1 MRIRRH
7 YLPLATLLGVAVAM
21 IPAIANSAVTATVN
35 AESNTTTCGTYTNC
49 WSPTH
54 ATVMSGD
61 MVAFNNSSGVMHGVV
76 WQSGNPAT
84 PACTNVPVNSSSASF
99 NGTCKFSQAGTYN
112 FYCYVHGASMS
123 GTITVNSNGEP
134 TVTTESATS
143 VTEHE
148 ATLEGT
154 VNPNGKATE
163 YFFKWGTTASYGHE
177 TSTKSAG
184 AGTTGVP
191 VSETLTGLTQGTT
204 YHFRLVAKNE
214 TGTAEG
220 ADQTF
225 TTASPPPP
233 PGPPIATTGEATSV
247 SETEATLNGTVNP
260 DGEATKYF
268 FKWGT
273 TTGYGQTTGSLP
285 VAGEDHVSHPALAVL
300 KGLVPGTTYHFQLV
314 AENKSGTVPGAD
326 RMFTTKSPSSPP
338 SEPPPP
344 TTTTTTASPLPP
356 TTTTHAEPPPGPPIV
371 GSPSLRSTQHG
382 TSVKGLL
389 DVSQAG
395 AGGRLEVDLLAKGAS
410 LAAVHRSSQVR
421 VGRLVRA
428 SVSAGK
434 VSFSVALTARAKSA
448 LRRHH
453 RLALTVKITLT
464 PTHGTAVSIAR
475 SVTLRS

>member
-1 MRIRRH
+1 MRTRRR
-7 YLPLATLLGVAVAM
+7 YLLLATLLGVAVAM

-35 AESNTTTCGTYTNC
+35 AESNSGTCGTYPNC

-54 ATVMSGD
+54 ATVTSGD
-61 MVAFNNSSGVMHGVV
+61 MVAFKNSSGVMHGVV
-76 WQSGNPAT
+76 WQPGNPAT
-84 PACTNVPVNSSSASF
+84 PGCTNVPVNSSSASF
-99 NGTCKFSQAGTYN
+99 NGTCTFSQAGTYN

-134 TVTTESATS
+134 AVTTESATS

-148 ATLEGT
+148 ATLKGT

-163 YFFKWGTTASYGHE
+163 YFFKWGATASYGHE

-184 AGTTGVP
+184 AGTTGVA

-214 TGTAEG
+214 KGPAEG

-225 TTASPPPP
+225 TTASPP
-233 PGPPIATTGEATSV
+233 GPPSATTGEATSV
-247 SETEATLNGTVNP
+247 SETEATLNGAVNP
-260 DGEATKYF
+260 DGEATKYL

-273 TTGYGQTTGSLP
+273 TIGYGQTTGSLP
-285 VAGEDHVSHPALAVL
+285 VIGEDHVSHPALAVL
-300 KGLVPGTTYHFQLV
+300 KGLVAGTTYHFQLV

-326 RMFTTKSPSSPP
+326 RMFTTASP
-338 SEPPPP
+338 PPPP
-344 TTTTTTASPLPP
+344 TTTTTTTTTTSPPAPPP
-356 TTTTHAEPPPGPPIV
+356 TTTTPVETPSGPSIA
-371 GSPSLRSTQHG
+371 GSPSLRATQHG
-382 TSVKGLL
+382 SSVRGSL

-395 AGGRLEVDLLAKGAS
+395 AGGRLEVDLLAKSAS
-410 LAAVHRSSQVR
+410 LAAVHHPGPVR

-464 PTHGTAVSIAR
+464 PVHGTTASVTR